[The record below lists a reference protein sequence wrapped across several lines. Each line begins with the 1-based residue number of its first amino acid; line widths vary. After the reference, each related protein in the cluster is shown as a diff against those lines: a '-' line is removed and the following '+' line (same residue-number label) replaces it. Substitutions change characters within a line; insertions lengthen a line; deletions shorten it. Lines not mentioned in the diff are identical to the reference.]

1 MTNEIDELIRR
12 ILDGNAPE
20 EEVRMLMRWMKE
32 DESHREY
39 FNMLKKVWNMTNGPK
54 LSPERKSGEM
64 ERFVGYM
71 HHSSLKKKKHLEFK
85 IGRLWYRYAAVWLIP
100 LSLLGIY
107 FWLGQASGPVRVNM
121 GTDINFGKP
130 VLMMADGREVILEQR
145 NGMIEGSSETGIQ
158 NDSLSGLNYT
168 GAKLQENVAM
178 DEEVYNTLSIPV
190 GGFYQ
195 LSLSDGTKVW
205 LNSMTE
211 LRFPVT
217 FTGEEKKV
225 YLTGEAYFEVV
236 HDSEHP
242 FIVATEKGI
251 EVKVYGTE
259 FNMNTYQEGVVQTVL
274 VQGKVGIRANVTG
287 QECMLAPKQ
296 LAEYTKE
303 TGMIRVKEV
312 DPYKYIA
319 WKDGKFVFEGE
330 TIEEIMER
338 LRRWYDVEVFYENEL
353 LKQKRFT
360 GVISRYENIEQVLH
374 LIGGLAT
381 LHFEV
386 KGNVVTVKKNK

>member
-1 MTNEIDELIRR
+1 
-12 ILDGNAPE
+12 
-20 EEVRMLMRWMKE
+20 
-32 DESHREY
+32 
-39 FNMLKKVWNMTNGPK
+39 
-54 LSPERKSGEM
+54 
-64 ERFVGYM
+64 
-71 HHSSLKKKKHLEFK
+71 
-85 IGRLWYRYAAVWLIP
+85 
-100 LSLLGIY
+100 
-107 FWLGQASGPVRVNM
+107 
-121 GTDINFGKP
+121 
-130 VLMMADGREVILEQR
+130 
-145 NGMIEGSSETGIQ
+145 
-158 NDSLSGLNYT
+158 
-168 GAKLQENVAM
+168 M

-259 FNMNTYQEGVVQTVL
+259 FNMNTYQEGGVQTVL